1 MMFSRAKIDIRR
13 GLPFFFV
20 IASSVAAIA
29 QETIPLV
36 DIRSVDKTIIV
47 ELRYAGSNN
56 VAGHPLYP
64 RKTRAM
70 TRPDVAQRLAVAQAW
85 LRKWNH
91 GLKIWDAYRPPSVQ
105 QELWQAGGR
114 SDYFA
119 DPETINGSLHSWGL
133 AIDATLVDSHKR
145 EKPMPTDFDDL
156 TPAAMWRYQGT
167 DPNIRSNLLFL
178 QTAMRKAGFY
188 GLKREWWHFIASNW
202 KDYVPDKDINFGGHK
217 KLPEPDL

>member
-1 MMFSRAKIDIRR
+1 
-13 GLPFFFV
+13 
-20 IASSVAAIA
+20 
-29 QETIPLV
+29 
-36 DIRSVDKTIIV
+36 
-47 ELRYAGSNN
+47 
-56 VAGHPLYP
+56 
-64 RKTRAM
+64 M
-70 TRPDVAQRLAVAQAW
+70 TRPEVAQRLAIAQAW

-105 QELWQAGGR
+105 QELWQVVGR

-167 DPNIRSNLLFL
+167 DPNIRGNLLFL

-188 GLKREWWHFIASNW
+188 GLKREWWHFISSNW
-202 KDYVPDKDINFGGHK
+202 KNYVPDKDINFGGHK